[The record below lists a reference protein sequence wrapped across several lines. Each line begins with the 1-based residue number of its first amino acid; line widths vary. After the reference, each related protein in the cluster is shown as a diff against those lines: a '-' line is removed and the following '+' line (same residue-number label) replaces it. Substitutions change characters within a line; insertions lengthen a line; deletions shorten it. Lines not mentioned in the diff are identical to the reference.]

1 MNGNFQSLFG
11 PRLKSE
17 RKRLGLSQQQ
27 AADLAGVTREHWGR
41 CERGQAVLGGEALG
55 ALASAGVNAQ
65 FVLAGDSSTQ
75 GAQSLSP
82 EEQTLLTYYRE
93 ASKDVQRAAL
103 GALLG
108 ATASAGQVMKRVG
121 DGAVQIGSIGGDFQ
135 TSAPRKRPAEK
146 PKEK

>member
-1 MNGNFQSLFG
+1 MNENFQSLFG

-65 FVLAGDSSTQ
+65 LVLTGVGVAG
-75 GAQSLSP
+75 GAQALSP
-82 EEQTLLTYYRE
+82 EEQTLLSYFRE
-93 ASKDVQRAAL
+93 ASKDVRRAAL

-108 ATASAGQVMKRVG
+108 ASASTGQVMKRVG
-121 DGAVQIGSIGGDFQ
+121 DGAVQIGSVGGDFQ
-135 TSAPRKRPAEK
+135 TAAPRTRAAGK